1 MGTEGDRGEKS
12 PSGGKNRKKKNKEK
26 RVLSEG
32 RNNDLISLIIIYY
45 TIEIRAKYKILFQ
58 SKLFINN

>member
-12 PSGGKNRKKKNKEK
+12 PSGGKNRKKNKEK
-26 RVLSEG
+26 KVLREG